1 MREILFNK
9 FSILT
14 FIFIS
19 IISISAYCQKNQ
31 EINKYIIPFKSID
44 YKSDNKDFL
53 FLKSTL
59 ANTKVV
65 MLGENMHGDGST
77 LTAKLKLIKYLHE
90 ELGFNVLAIECAGF
104 YQSNRIMQE
113 AKLNPNL
120 IKEIEKTTIFNEYAE
135 IQLLYDYIIETQNKP
150 NPLEI
155 IGFDCRHYPF
165 WREKK
170 HGSPIK
176 ELDSIL
182 ITSNIKYVKQG
193 NYKRLLPL
201 IDHVLSIEFRDTISE
216 TNKQFFISSLDTV
229 VSQLQNLKN
238 EKYSI
243 WIQELKSI
251 KGHGNNSWT
260 AIIDANYLNNNARD
274 FQMADNLKWLI
285 NEKYKG
291 QKVIVSAHNGHIL
304 KDDECIEFK
313 QKDLKPPIKQI
324 PMGQWIKNEY
334 NDKCYSIGF
343 CSYKGSY
350 LVNDSLYILKPAAQ
364 GSLEEIFHSRGNP
377 YLFLDYNKIPSN
389 HILSKKQSLRCL
401 LYEEAVSEWQ
411 KVFDGLVYIDE
422 MYPATIKK

>member
-1 MREILFNK
+1 MRKILLSKFN
-9 FSILT
+9 ILT
-14 FIFIS
+14 FIFLILFS
-19 IISISAYCQKNQ
+19 IATVGQNKHGL
-31 EINKYIIPFKSID
+31 NKYLIPFKSID
-44 YKSDNKDFL
+44 YKSDSKDL
-53 FLKSTL
+53 SFLKSTL
-59 ANTKVV
+59 TNTKVV

-77 LTAKLKLIKYLHE
+77 LTTKLKLIKYLHE

-113 AKLNPNL
+113 AKLNPHL
-120 IKEIEKTTIFNEYAE
+120 IKEIKKTTIFNEYAE

-165 WREKK
+165 WREKRY
-170 HGSPIK
+170 GSPLK

-182 ITSNIKYVKQG
+182 ITSNIKFIKQS

-201 IDHVLSIEFRDTISE
+201 VEHVLSIEFSDTINE
-216 TNKQFFISSLDTV
+216 TNKQFFISSLDTL

-238 EKYSI
+238 EKYSF

-251 KGHGNNSWT
+251 KGHGKNSWT

-291 QKVIVSAHNGHIL
+291 EKVIVSAHNGHIL

-313 QKDLKPPIKQI
+313 QKDWKPPIKQI

-334 NDKCYSIGF
+334 KDKCYSIGF

-350 LVNDSLYILKPAAQ
+350 LINDSLYILKPGIQ
-364 GSLEEIFHSRGNP
+364 DGLEEIFHSTRNP
-377 YLFLDYNKIPSN
+377 YLFIDFNKITSSN
-389 HILSKKQSLRCL
+389 FLSKKQSLRCL
-401 LYEEAVSEWQ
+401 LYEDAVSQWT
-411 KVFDGLVYIDE
+411 KVFDGLVFIDE